1 MKIES
6 TAFTVDDIKAFM
18 ASYRDHER
26 EVLAR
31 RLEDVSRRLEE
42 LAPRIG
48 AAEPSAGGWN
58 AHEVLAHI
66 AVVSKFYGVVVHR
79 IASGQATEL
88 DLLESVHMR
97 DVAGAQMAEMS
108 DGDLVRAALA
118 DQRRTAAALRGL
130 GSEDLRRSARM
141 GGEVTMTA
149 EEVARLPL
157 VGHLEQ
163 HLEQLEGL
171 VAASR

>member
-6 TAFTVDDIKAFM
+6 TAFTVDDVRSFM

-31 RLEDVSRRLEE
+31 RLEDVSRRLAV
-42 LAPRIG
+42 LAPHIG
-48 AAEPSAGGWN
+48 SAGSNGDGWN

-66 AVVSKFYGVVVHR
+66 AVVSKFYGVLVHK
-79 IASGQATEL
+79 IASGQVTEL

-97 DVAGAQMAEMS
+97 DAAGEQMAALKDEE
-108 DGDLVRAALA
+108 LVKMALA
-118 DQRRTAAALRGL
+118 DQERTIKT
-130 GSEDLRRSARM
+130 LRRLDAESLGRSALM
-141 GGEVTMTA
+141 SGEVTMTA

-157 VGHLEQ
+157 ISHLEL
-163 HLEQLEGL
+163 HLDQLEGL
-171 VAASR
+171 LGS